1 MIATFIKLLLLMCI
15 SVLIVAEERTR
26 YYTARRGRM
35 VKYYMCVCMFMKKG
49 MNIEPEDGKTVQSY
63 IFMIY
68 DGKDRKKEPTG
79 KKTVKINS

>member
-1 MIATFIKLLLLMCI
+1 
-15 SVLIVAEERTR
+15 V
-26 YYTARRGRM
+26 
-35 VKYYMCVCMFMKKG
+35 CVCVCVYEEG
-49 MNIEPEDGKTVQSY
+49 NEYRPEDGKTVKSF